1 MCLLQNLETLGPV
14 VVHGDMNIGQL
25 TLATYIIYAK
35 RDTNAYS
42 ILDILFGV
50 TQ

>member
-1 MCLLQNLETLGPV
+1 M